1 MYLYESVIAI
11 LSLLGGA
18 LIVWMFGFKSL
29 KSRYEAQIELLK
41 DEFELERGRVSELN
55 SQKATLVE
63 RLRGLESKT
72 EKFDE
77 LLETY
82 TNSKSKIAQLET
94 MLDKERQ
101 MSAEKLALLEEN
113 KEHMKLE
120 FKELADKILES
131 NSEKFSTQNKD
142 TLTKMITPIKEQFDA
157 FKKQIDD
164 VYIKEAKDRSMLQSE
179 IKAIK
184 EINHQMSADA
194 KNLTRALKGE
204 SKKQGIWGEM
214 ILESVLENS
223 GLREGHEYER
233 EVSLQHEG
241 DGSRFRPDVIVHLP
255 DTREIIIDA
264 KTSLTA
270 YEQYINESDE
280 DTKNSFASLHVASMK
295 KHIDELSAKDYTK
308 LKGIETLDFIFMFVP
323 IESALLMAMEYD
335 PTLFDYAFKKRVVLV
350 GPTTLMVSLRAVE
363 NTWKYEHQQRNAQEI
378 AKRAGL
384 LFDKFVGFVESVEK
398 LGKQIETVQR
408 TYNETYNKLHMGSGS
423 ITTQFQKLEKLGAAT
438 SKNIP
443 DHIVRQIEE

>member
-1 MYLYESVIAI
+1 MYESIIAV
-11 LSLLGGA
+11 LSLLAGA
-18 LIVWMFGFKSL
+18 LTVWLVGFRSL
-29 KSRYEAQIELLK
+29 KNRHENEIDLLK
-41 DEFELERGRVSELN
+41 DEYERQKERAYELN
-55 SQKATLVE
+55 NQKATLEE
-63 RLRGLESKT
+63 RVRGLEQKSA
-72 EKFDE
+72 KFE
-77 LLETY
+77 QLLEEY
-82 TNSKSKIAQLET
+82 THAQSRIVQLET
-94 MLDKERQ
+94 TLDKERQ
-101 MSAEKLALLEEN
+101 MSIEKLRLLEEN

-120 FKELADKILES
+120 FKELADKILTS

-184 EINHQMSADA
+184 EINHQMSLDA

-233 EVSLQHEG
+233 EVSLMHEG

-280 DTKNSFASLHVASMK
+280 EHKTRFASLHVSSMK
-295 KHIDELSAKDYTK
+295 KHVDELSAKDYTK
-308 LKGIETLDFIFMFVP
+308 LKGVETLDFIFMFVP

-423 ITTQFQKLEKLGAAT
+423 ITTQFQKLEKLGAAA
-438 SKNIP
+438 SKSIP
-443 DHIVRQIEE
+443 EHIVRQIEE

>member
-1 MYLYESVIAI
+1 MYESIIAV
-11 LSLLGGA
+11 LSLLAGA
-18 LIVWMFGFKSL
+18 LTVWLVGFRSL
-29 KSRYEAQIELLK
+29 KNRHENEIDLLK
-41 DEFELERGRVSELN
+41 DEYERQKERAYELN
-55 SQKATLVE
+55 NQKATLEE
-63 RLRGLESKT
+63 RVRGLEQKSA
-72 EKFDE
+72 KFE
-77 LLETY
+77 QLLEEY
-82 TNSKSKIAQLET
+82 THAQSRIVQLET
-94 MLDKERQ
+94 TLDKERQ
-101 MSAEKLALLEEN
+101 MSSEKLRLLEEN

-120 FKELADKILES
+120 FKELADKILTS

-184 EINHQMSADA
+184 EINHQMSLDA

-233 EVSLQHEG
+233 EVSLMHEG

-270 YEQYINESDE
+270 YEQYINENDE
-280 DTKNSFASLHVASMK
+280 EHKTRFASLHVSSMK
-295 KHIDELSAKDYTK
+295 KHVDELSAKDYTK
-308 LKGIETLDFIFMFVP
+308 LKGVETLDFIFMFVP

-423 ITTQFQKLEKLGAAT
+423 ITTQFQKLEKLGAAA
-438 SKNIP
+438 SKSIP
-443 DHIVRQIEE
+443 EHIVRQIEE

>member
-1 MYLYESVIAI
+1 MYESIIAV
-11 LSLLGGA
+11 LSLLTGA
-18 LIVWMFGFKSL
+18 LTVWLVGFRSL
-29 KSRYEAQIELLK
+29 KNRHENEISLLK
-41 DEFELERGRVSELN
+41 DEYEKQKERVYELN
-55 SQKATLVE
+55 NQKATLEE
-63 RLRGLESKT
+63 RVRGLEQKSANF
-72 EKFDE
+72 EQ
-77 LLETY
+77 LLEEY
-82 TNSKSKIAQLET
+82 THAQSRIVQLET
-94 MLDKERQ
+94 TLDKERQ
-101 MSAEKLALLEEN
+101 MSIEKLRLLEEN

-184 EINHQMSADA
+184 EINHQMSLDA

-223 GLREGHEYER
+223 GLREGYEYER

-280 DTKNSFASLHVASMK
+280 EHKTRFASLHVSSMK
-295 KHIDELSAKDYTK
+295 KHVDELSAKDYTK
-308 LKGIETLDFIFMFVP
+308 LKGVETLDFIFMFVP

-423 ITTQFQKLEKLGAAT
+423 ITTQFQKLEKLGAAA
-438 SKNIP
+438 SKSIP
-443 DHIVRQIEE
+443 EHIVRQIEE

>member
-1 MYLYESVIAI
+1 MYESIIAV
-11 LSLLGGA
+11 LSLLVGA
-18 LIVWMFGFKSL
+18 LVVWLVGFKSL
-29 KSRYEAQIELLK
+29 KNRYESELHLLK
-41 DEFELERGRVSELN
+41 DEFDRQRESLNELN
-55 SQKATLVE
+55 NQKATLLE
-63 RLRGLESKT
+63 RVRGLEQKT
-72 EKFDE
+72 DSFNK
-77 LLETY
+77 LLEEN
-82 TNSKSKIAQLET
+82 TNSKSKIVQLET

-101 MSAEKLALLEEN
+101 MSNEKLRLLEEN

-120 FKELADKILES
+120 FKELADKILTS
-131 NSEKFSTQNKD
+131 NSEKFSTQNKES
-142 TLTKMITPIKEQFDA
+142 LTKMITPIKEQFDA

-164 VYIKEAKDRSMLQSE
+164 VYIKETQERSMLQSE

-184 EINHQMSADA
+184 EINHQMSTDA
-194 KNLTRALKGE
+194 KNLTKALKGE

-233 EVSLQHEG
+233 EASFIHEG
-241 DGSRFRPDVIVHLP
+241 DNNRYRPDVIVHLP

-270 YEQYINESDE
+270 YEQYINAEGEDE
-280 DTKNSFASLHVASMK
+280 KLISANAHVASMK
-295 KHIDELSAKDYTK
+295 KHVDELSAKDYTK
-308 LKGIETLDFIFMFVP
+308 LKGVETLDFIFMFVP

-363 NTWKYEHQQRNAQEI
+363 NTWKYEHQQKNAQEI

-398 LGKQIETVQR
+398 LGKQIETVQK
-408 TYNETYNKLHMGSGS
+408 TYHETYNKLHIGSGS

-438 SKNIP
+438 SKTIP
-443 DHIVRQIEE
+443 QHIVRQIEE

>member
-1 MYLYESVIAI
+1 MYESIIAV
-11 LSLLGGA
+11 LSLLAGG
-18 LIVWMFGFKSL
+18 LSVWLVGFKSL
-29 KSRYEAQIELLK
+29 KNRHKNEIGLLK
-41 DEFELERGRVSELN
+41 EEYDRQRQNINELN
-55 SQKATLVE
+55 TQKATLVE
-63 RLRGLESKT
+63 RVRGLEQKSARFEQLT
-72 EKFDE
+72 EEYAD
-77 LLETY
+77 
-82 TNSKSKIAQLET
+82 SKSKIAQLET
-94 MLDKERQ
+94 MLEKERQ
-101 MSAEKLALLEEN
+101 MSAEKLSTLEEN

-120 FKELADKILES
+120 FKELADKILAS

-142 TLTKMITPIKEQFDA
+142 ALTKMITPIKEQFDA

-184 EINHQMSADA
+184 EINHQMSTDA

-214 ILESVLENS
+214 ILERVLESS

-233 EVSLQHEG
+233 ETSLHHEG

-264 KTSLTA
+264 KTSLRA
-270 YEQYINESDE
+270 YEQYINENDE
-280 DTKNSFASLHVASMK
+280 NDKNRFALLHVASMK
-295 KHIDELSAKDYTK
+295 KHVDELSAKDYTK
-308 LKGIETLDFIFMFVP
+308 LKGVETLDFIFMFVP
-323 IESALLMAMEYD
+323 IESALLMAMESD

-398 LGKQIETVQR
+398 LGKQIQTVQK
-408 TYNETYNKLHMGSGS
+408 TYEETYNKLHLGAGS
-423 ITTQFQKLEKLGAAT
+423 ITTQFQKLEKLGAAA
-438 SKNIP
+438 SKSIP
-443 DHIVRQIEE
+443 EHIARQIEE

>member
-1 MYLYESVIAI
+1 MYESIIAV
-11 LSLLGGA
+11 LSLLAGA
-18 LIVWMFGFKSL
+18 LTVWLVGFRSL
-29 KSRYEAQIELLK
+29 KNRHENEISLLK
-41 DEFELERGRVSELN
+41 DEYEKQKERAYELN
-55 SQKATLVE
+55 NQKATLEE
-63 RLRGLESKT
+63 RVRGLEQKSA
-72 EKFDE
+72 KFEQLLDE
-77 LLETY
+77 Y
-82 TNSKSKIAQLET
+82 THAQSRIVQLET
-94 MLDKERQ
+94 TLDKERQ
-101 MSAEKLALLEEN
+101 MSIEKLRLLEEN

-120 FKELADKILES
+120 FKELADKILTS

-184 EINHQMSADA
+184 EINHQMSLDA

-233 EVSLQHEG
+233 EVSLMHEG

-270 YEQYINESDE
+270 YEQYINENDE
-280 DTKNSFASLHVASMK
+280 EHKTRFASLHVSSMK
-295 KHIDELSAKDYTK
+295 KHVDELSAKDYTK
-308 LKGIETLDFIFMFVP
+308 LKGVETLDFIFMFVP

-423 ITTQFQKLEKLGAAT
+423 ITTQFQKLEKLGAAA
-438 SKNIP
+438 SKSIP
-443 DHIVRQIEE
+443 EHIVRQIEE